1 MKGSSLTLPSRRR
14 IMTISKLC
22 VAAWDQSYP
31 DAPIHYRIPLYQFIP
46 YERLK
51 EIGIANR

>member
-1 MKGSSLTLPSRRR
+1 
-14 IMTISKLC
+14 MTISKLC